1 MMTHNFLGVLT
12 EIWRCN
18 SMQNTNYQEG
28 SMPCQNYLWN
38 IKNIINGESNLSWM
52 LHNQELHFWFDSFED
67 TKCFSKIAF
76 NVTALK
82 VQEWG
87 IRKLIYTSVHTTE
100 AYFSAYITSAKRG
113 RVIVSAIP
121 HVQY

>member
-28 SMPCQNYLWN
+28 SMPCQKYLWN
-38 IKNIINGESNLSWM
+38 IQNIINGESNLSWM

-67 TKCFSKIAF
+67 T
-76 NVTALK
+76 
-82 VQEWG
+82 
-87 IRKLIYTSVHTTE
+87 
-100 AYFSAYITSAKRG
+100 
-113 RVIVSAIP
+113 
-121 HVQY
+121 

>member
-52 LHNQELHFWFDSFED
+52 LHNQVLHFWFDSFED
-67 TKCFSKIAF
+67 T
-76 NVTALK
+76 
-82 VQEWG
+82 
-87 IRKLIYTSVHTTE
+87 
-100 AYFSAYITSAKRG
+100 
-113 RVIVSAIP
+113 
-121 HVQY
+121 